1 MSYEIAATGL
11 NAVNEQLDGI
21 SNNIANSGTVGYKSM
36 TTQFSAMYAGT
47 QAMGVSVAGSAQSI
61 STGGSMV
68 STGNALDLAIN
79 DDGFFVM
86 CDSAGNISYTRAGS
100 FVTDKNGYIVNASG
114 DYLQGYP
121 VDDSGT
127 LQTGTVTDIQI
138 KTGNIP
144 AQATD
149 SMTFTANF
157 DASDE
162 VITRNNPDATPPVTD
177 GVDFDPNNS
186 DTYTDSYT
194 TTVYDSLGNEHSVS
208 QYFTKTADNTWEVQY
223 TFDGEAQSG
232 VPPTTLTFD
241 PNTGKLTDPTTPQTI
256 TFTTD
261 EAAPISMTV
270 DYTDCTQYGS
280 DFSVTTNSA
289 TGYASATQN
298 GVQVD
303 DDGKVYATY
312 SNGERMLQGQVVLAT
327 FPDENGL
334 EAVSGTAWVQ
344 TGESGTPLIGV
355 PGSGSC
361 GTLSSGMLESSN
373 VDITNELVN
382 LMTAQRN
389 YQANTKVISTSTQLD
404 QALFQAM

>member
-162 VITRNNPDATPPVTD
+162 TIDRSSVPFDA
-177 GVDFDPNNS
+177 NNS

-223 TFDGEAQSG
+223 TFDGEAQTG

-241 PNTGKLTDPTTPQTI
+241 PNTGKLTSPTTPQTI
-256 TFTTD
+256 TFTTN

-270 DYTDCTQYGS
+270 DYSDCTQYGS

-344 TGESGTPLIGV
+344 TGESGTPLIGT

-382 LMTAQRN
+382 QMTAQRN

>member
-162 VITRNNPDATPPVTD
+162 TIDRSSVQFDA
-177 GVDFDPNNS
+177 NNS

-223 TFDGEAQSG
+223 TFDGEAQTG

-241 PNTGKLTDPTTPQTI
+241 PNTGKLTSPTTPQTI

-261 EAAPISMTV
+261 EAAPISTTV
-270 DYTDCTQYGS
+270 DHSDCSQYGS

-344 TGESGTPLIGV
+344 TGESGTPLIGT

>member
-162 VITRNNPDATPPVTD
+162 TIDRSSVQFDA
-177 GVDFDPNNS
+177 NNS

-223 TFDGEAQSG
+223 TFDGEAQTG

-241 PNTGKLTDPTTPQTI
+241 PNTGKLTSPTTPQTI

-270 DYTDCTQYGS
+270 DYSDCTQYGS

-344 TGESGTPLIGV
+344 TGESGTPLIGT

-361 GTLSSGMLESSN
+361 GKLSSGMLESSN

>member
-162 VITRNNPDATPPVTD
+162 TIDRTSVPFDA
-177 GVDFDPNNS
+177 NNS

-241 PNTGKLTDPTTPQTI
+241 PNTGKLTSPTTPQTI

-261 EAAPISMTV
+261 DAAPISMTI
-270 DYTDCTQYGS
+270 DYSDCTQYGS

-327 FPDENGL
+327 FPNENGL

-344 TGESGTPLIGV
+344 TGESGTPLIGT

>member
-21 SNNIANSGTVGYKSM
+21 SNNIANAGTVGYKSM
-36 TTQFSAMYAGT
+36 TTQFSAMYSGT
-47 QAMGVSVAGSAQSI
+47 QAMGVSVAGTAQSI
-61 STGGSMV
+61 SRGGSMV

-127 LQTGTVTDIQI
+127 LQTGTVTDIRIQ
-138 KTGNIP
+138 TGNIP

-149 SMTFTANF
+149 SLSFTANF

-162 VITRNNPDATPPVTD
+162 AIDRATVT
-177 GVDFDPNNS
+177 FDPTNS
-186 DTYTDSYT
+186 ASYTDSYT
-194 TTVYDSLGNEHSVS
+194 TTVYDSLGNEHAVC
-208 QYFTKTADNTWEVQY
+208 QYFTKTSDNTWEVQY
-223 TFDGEAQSG
+223 TFDGQTQTD

-241 PNTGKLTDPTTPQTI
+241 PNSGKLVSPTAPQPV
-256 TFTTD
+256 TFTTED
-261 EAAPISMTV
+261 AAPIEMTF
-270 DYTDCTQYGS
+270 DYSACTQYGS
-280 DFSVTTNSA
+280 EFSVTTNSA
-289 TGYASATQN
+289 NGYASAEQN

-327 FPDENGL
+327 FPNEDGL

-344 TGESGTPLIGV
+344 TGESGSPLIGT

-373 VDITNELVN
+373 VDITSELVE

-404 QALFQAM
+404 DALFQAM

>member
-21 SNNIANSGTVGYKSM
+21 SNNIANSGTVGYKSE
-36 TTQFSAMYAGT
+36 TTQFSAMYAGS
-47 QAMGVSVAGSAQSI
+47 QAMGVSVAGTAQSI
-61 STGGSMV
+61 SRGGSMV
-68 STGNALDLAIN
+68 STGNDLDLAIN

-100 FVTDKNGYIVNASG
+100 FHTDKNGYIINSSG

-127 LQTGTVTDIQI
+127 LQTGTVSDIQI
-138 KTGNIP
+138 QTGNIP
-144 AQATD
+144 ASATTNLD
-149 SMTFTANF
+149 FVANL

-162 VITRNNPDATPPVTD
+162 AIDTAAVPFDAAD
-177 GVDFDPNNS
+177 SNS
-186 DTYTDSYT
+186 YNDSYT
-194 TTVYDSLGNEHSVS
+194 TSVYDSLGNEHSVS
-208 QYFTKTADNTWEVQY
+208 QYFTKTDANTWEVHY
-223 TFDGEAQSG
+223 TFDGEEQ
-232 VPPTTLTFD
+232 PTTTTLTFD
-241 PNTGKLTDPTTPQTI
+241 PDSGKLLTPTTAPTI
-256 TFTTD
+256 EFTTSD
-261 EAAPISMTV
+261 AAPIDMTF
-270 DYTDCTQYGS
+270 DYSSCTQYGS
-280 DFSVTTNSA
+280 EFAVTSNA
-289 TGYASATQN
+289 ADGYASAEQN

-327 FPDENGL
+327 FPNENGL

-344 TGESGTPLIGV
+344 TGASGTALIGV

-361 GTLSSGMLESSN
+361 GTLSSGMLEGSN
-373 VDITNELVN
+373 VDLTSELVD

-404 QALFQAM
+404 DALFQAM

>member
-162 VITRNNPDATPPVTD
+162 TIDRATVP
-177 GVDFDPNNS
+177 FDPNNS

-223 TFDGEAQSG
+223 TFDGEAQKDA
-232 VPPTTLTFD
+232 PPITLTFD
-241 PNTGKLTDPTTPQTI
+241 PNTGKLTSPTTPQTI

-270 DYTDCTQYGS
+270 DYSDCTQYGS

-344 TGESGTPLIGV
+344 TGESGTPLIGT

>member
-162 VITRNNPDATPPVTD
+162 TIDRSSVPFDA
-177 GVDFDPNNS
+177 NNS

-223 TFDGEAQSG
+223 TFDGEAQTG

-241 PNTGKLTDPTTPQTI
+241 PNTGKLTSPTTPQTI
-256 TFTTD
+256 TFTTN

-270 DYTDCTQYGS
+270 DYSDCTQYGS

-344 TGESGTPLIGV
+344 TGESGTPLIGT

-404 QALFQAM
+404 QALFQTM

>member
-21 SNNIANSGTVGYKSM
+21 SNNIANSGTFGYKSM

-144 AQATD
+144 AQATTEE
-149 SMTFTANF
+149 TFTANF
-157 DASDE
+157 DS
-162 VITRNNPDATPPVTD
+162 
-177 GVDFDPNNS
+177 
-186 DTYTDSYT
+186 
-194 TTVYDSLGNEHSVS
+194 
-208 QYFTKTADNTWEVQY
+208 K
-223 TFDGEAQSG
+223 
-232 VPPTTLTFD
+232 
-241 PNTGKLTDPTTPQTI
+241 
-256 TFTTD
+256 
-261 EAAPISMTV
+261 
-270 DYTDCTQYGS
+270 
-280 DFSVTTNSA
+280 
-289 TGYASATQN
+289 
-298 GVQVD
+298 
-303 DDGKVYATY
+303 
-312 SNGERMLQGQVVLAT
+312 
-327 FPDENGL
+327 
-334 EAVSGTAWVQ
+334 
-344 TGESGTPLIGV
+344 
-355 PGSGSC
+355 
-361 GTLSSGMLESSN
+361 
-373 VDITNELVN
+373 
-382 LMTAQRN
+382 
-389 YQANTKVISTSTQLD
+389 
-404 QALFQAM
+404 

>member
-162 VITRNNPDATPPVTD
+162 TIDRTSVPFDA
-177 GVDFDPNNS
+177 NNS

-223 TFDGEAQSG
+223 TFDGEVQSG

-241 PNTGKLTDPTTPQTI
+241 PNTGKLTSPTTPQTI

-261 EAAPISMTV
+261 DAAPISMTI
-270 DYTDCTQYGS
+270 DYSDCTQYGS

-327 FPDENGL
+327 FPNENGL

-344 TGESGTPLIGV
+344 TGESGTPLIGT

>member
-162 VITRNNPDATPPVTD
+162 AIDRDGDVTVTPPVD
-177 GVDFDPNNS
+177 PVPFDPNNS

-208 QYFTKTADNTWEVQY
+208 QYFTKTGDNTWEVQY

-270 DYTDCTQYGS
+270 NYSDCTQYGS

-327 FPDENGL
+327 FPDESGL

-344 TGESGTPLIGV
+344 TGESGTPLIGT

>member
-61 STGGSMV
+61 ATGGSMV

-157 DASDE
+157 DASDD
-162 VITRNNPDATPPVTD
+162 IISRTGDSTADPV
-177 GVDFDPNNS
+177 VPAVPFDPNNS

-208 QYFTKTADNTWEVQY
+208 QYFTKTEDNTWEVQY
-223 TFDGEAQSG
+223 TFDGEPQTG
-232 VPPTTLTFD
+232 VPATTLTFD
-241 PNTGKLTDPTTPQTI
+241 PNTGKLTSPTTPQTI

-270 DYTDCTQYGS
+270 DYSDCTQYGS

-344 TGESGTPLIGV
+344 TGESGTPLIGT

>member
-162 VITRNNPDATPPVTD
+162 TIDRSSVPFDA
-177 GVDFDPNNS
+177 NNS

-223 TFDGEAQSG
+223 TFDGEAQTG
-232 VPPTTLTFD
+232 VPATTLTFD
-241 PNTGKLTDPTTPQTI
+241 PNTGKLTSPTTPQTI

-270 DYTDCTQYGS
+270 DYTNCTQYGS

-327 FPDENGL
+327 FPNENGL

>member
-162 VITRNNPDATPPVTD
+162 TIDRASVPFDA
-177 GVDFDPNNS
+177 NNS

-241 PNTGKLTDPTTPQTI
+241 QNTGKLTSPTTPQTI

-270 DYTDCTQYGS
+270 DYSDCTQYGS

-344 TGESGTPLIGV
+344 TGESGTPLIGT

>member
-162 VITRNNPDATPPVTD
+162 TIDRSSVPFDA
-177 GVDFDPNNS
+177 NNS

-223 TFDGEAQSG
+223 TFDGEAQTG

-241 PNTGKLTDPTTPQTI
+241 PNTGKLTSPTTPHTI

-261 EAAPISMTV
+261 EAAPISMTF
-270 DYTDCTQYGS
+270 DYSDCTQYGS

-344 TGESGTPLIGV
+344 TGESGTPLIGT

>member
-21 SNNIANSGTVGYKSM
+21 SNNIANSGTVGYKSQ

-47 QAMGVSVAGSAQSI
+47 QAMGVSVAGTAQSI
-61 STGGSMV
+61 SRGGSMV
-68 STGNALDLAIN
+68 STGNALDLAID

-100 FVTDKNGYIVNASG
+100 FTTDKNGYIINASN

-157 DASDE
+157 NASDE
-162 VITRNNPDATPPVTD
+162 VVDRSTVT
-177 GVDFDPNNS
+177 FDPTNVDS
-186 DTYTDSYT
+186 YTDSYT

-208 QYFTKTADNTWEVQY
+208 QYFTKTADNTWEVQF
-223 TFDGEAQSG
+223 TFDGEQQTSAPSM
-232 VPPTTLTFD
+232 TLTFD
-241 PNTGKLTDPTTPQTI
+241 PNTGKLTSPTSPQTI
-256 TFTTD
+256 TFQTD

-270 DYTDCTQYGS
+270 DYSDCTQYGS

-289 TGYASATQN
+289 NGYASAEQN

-334 EAVSGTAWVQ
+334 QAVSGTAWVQ
-344 TGESGTPLIGV
+344 TGQSGTPLIGV

-373 VDITNELVN
+373 VDITTELVD

>member
-127 LQTGTVTDIQI
+127 LQPGTVTDIQI

-162 VITRNNPDATPPVTD
+162 TIDRTSVPFDA
-177 GVDFDPNNS
+177 NNS

-241 PNTGKLTDPTTPQTI
+241 PNTGKLTSPTTPQTI

-261 EAAPISMTV
+261 DAAPISMTI
-270 DYTDCTQYGS
+270 DYSDCTQYGS

-327 FPDENGL
+327 FPNENGL

-344 TGESGTPLIGV
+344 TGESGTPLIGT

>member
-162 VITRNNPDATPPVTD
+162 TIDRATVP
-177 GVDFDPNNS
+177 FDPNNS

-270 DYTDCTQYGS
+270 DYSDCTQYGS

-344 TGESGTPLIGV
+344 TGESGTPLIGT
-355 PGSGSC
+355 PDSGSC

>member
-162 VITRNNPDATPPVTD
+162 TIDRTSVPFDA
-177 GVDFDPNNS
+177 NNS

-241 PNTGKLTDPTTPQTI
+241 SNTGKLTSPTTPQTI
-256 TFTTD
+256 TFATD
-261 EAAPISMTV
+261 DAAPISMTI
-270 DYTDCTQYGS
+270 DYSDCTQYGS

-327 FPDENGL
+327 FPNENGL

-344 TGESGTPLIGV
+344 TGESGTPLIGT

>member
-127 LQTGTVTDIQI
+127 LQTGTVSDIQI
-138 KTGNIP
+138 QTGNIP
-144 AQATD
+144 AEASD
-149 SMTFTANF
+149 SLSFTANF
-157 DASDE
+157 DASD
-162 VITRNNPDATPPVTD
+162 ATIDRSTVA
-177 GVDFDPNNS
+177 FDPTNS
-186 DTYTDSYT
+186 ASYSDSYT
-194 TTVYDSLGNEHSVS
+194 TTVYDSLGNEHSVC
-208 QYFTKTADNTWEVQY
+208 QYFTKTSDNTWEVDY
-223 TFDGEAQSG
+223 TFDGAAQDG
-232 VPPTTLTFD
+232 AAPTTLKFD
-241 PNTGKLTDPTTPQTI
+241 PNTGKLTSPITPQTVE
-256 TFTTD
+256 FTTD
-261 EAAPISMTV
+261 AAAPIELTV
-270 DYTDCTQYGS
+270 DYSSCTQYGS

-289 TGYASATQN
+289 NGYASATQN

-344 TGESGTPLIGV
+344 TGESGTPLIGT

-373 VDITNELVN
+373 VDITTELVD

-404 QALFQAM
+404 DALFQAM

>member
-162 VITRNNPDATPPVTD
+162 AIDRASVPFDA
-177 GVDFDPNNS
+177 NNS

-208 QYFTKTADNTWEVQY
+208 QYFTKTGDNTWEVQY

-241 PNTGKLTDPTTPQTI
+241 PNTGKLTSPTTPQTI

-261 EAAPISMTV
+261 EAAPISMTI
-270 DYTDCTQYGS
+270 DYSDCTQYGS

-344 TGESGTPLIGV
+344 TGESGTPLIGT

>member
-162 VITRNNPDATPPVTD
+162 AIDRASVPFDA
-177 GVDFDPNNS
+177 NNS

-208 QYFTKTADNTWEVQY
+208 QYFTKTGDNTWEVQY

-261 EAAPISMTV
+261 EAAPISMTI
-270 DYTDCTQYGS
+270 DYSDCTQYGS

-312 SNGERMLQGQVVLAT
+312 SNGERRLQGQVVLAT

-344 TGESGTPLIGV
+344 TGESGTPLIGT
-355 PGSGSC
+355 PGAGSC

>member
-162 VITRNNPDATPPVTD
+162 TIDRSSVPFDA
-177 GVDFDPNNS
+177 NNS

-208 QYFTKTADNTWEVQY
+208 QYFTKTADNTWEEQY
-223 TFDGEAQSG
+223 TFDGEAQTG

-241 PNTGKLTDPTTPQTI
+241 PNTGKLTSPTTPQTI
-256 TFTTD
+256 TFTTN

-270 DYTDCTQYGS
+270 DYSDCTQYGS

-344 TGESGTPLIGV
+344 TGESGTPLIGT

>member
-121 VDDSGT
+121 VDDSGK

-162 VITRNNPDATPPVTD
+162 TIDRTSVPFDA
-177 GVDFDPNNS
+177 NNS

-241 PNTGKLTDPTTPQTI
+241 SNTGKLTSPTTPQTI

-261 EAAPISMTV
+261 DAAPISMTI
-270 DYTDCTQYGS
+270 DYSDCTQYGS

-327 FPDENGL
+327 FPNENGL

-344 TGESGTPLIGV
+344 TGESGTPLIGT

>member
-36 TTQFSAMYAGT
+36 TTEFSAMYAGT
-47 QAMGVSVAGSAQSI
+47 QAMGVSVAGTAQSI
-61 STGGSMV
+61 SRGGSMV

-79 DDGFFVM
+79 NDGFFVT
-86 CDSAGNISYTRAGS
+86 CDSAGNVTYTRAGS
-100 FVTDKNGYIVNASG
+100 FTTNKDGYIVDTSG
-114 DYLQGYP
+114 SYLQGYP

-127 LQTGTVTDIQI
+127 LETGTVSDLQI

-149 SMTFTANF
+149 SLTFTANF
-157 DASDE
+157 NASDE
-162 VITRNNPDATPPVTD
+162 AIDTEAVP
-177 GVDFDPNNS
+177 FDPTNTASYN
-186 DTYTDSYT
+186 DTYT
-194 TTVYDSLGNEHSVS
+194 TTVYDSLGNEHSVC
-208 QYFTKTADNTWEVQY
+208 QYFTKTADNTWQVHY
-223 TFDGEAQSG
+223 SFDGDTQD
-232 VPPTTLTFD
+232 TTTDLTFD
-241 PNTGKLTDPTTPQTI
+241 PTTGKIASPTTPVDLE
-256 TFTTD
+256 FAVD
-261 EAAPISMTV
+261 GAAPIDMTL
-270 DYTDCTQYGS
+270 DYGSCTQYGS
-280 DFSVTTNSA
+280 EFSVTTNSA
-289 TGYASATQN
+289 TGYASAEQN

-344 TGESGTPLIGV
+344 TGESGTPLIGT
-355 PGSGSC
+355 PGSGSF
-361 GTLSSGMLESSN
+361 GSLSSGMLEGSN
-373 VDITNELVN
+373 VDLTSELVN

-389 YQANTKVISTSTQLD
+389 YQANTKVISTSSQLD

>member
-162 VITRNNPDATPPVTD
+162 TIDRASVPFDA
-177 GVDFDPNNS
+177 NNS

-223 TFDGEAQSG
+223 TFDGEAQKDA
-232 VPPTTLTFD
+232 PPITLTFD
-241 PNTGKLTDPTTPQTI
+241 QNTGKLTSPTTPQTI

-270 DYTDCTQYGS
+270 DYSDCTQYGS

-344 TGESGTPLIGV
+344 TGESGTPLIGT

>member
-162 VITRNNPDATPPVTD
+162 TIDRSSVQFDA
-177 GVDFDPNNS
+177 NNS

-194 TTVYDSLGNEHSVS
+194 TTVYDTLGNEHSVS

-223 TFDGEAQSG
+223 TFDGEAQTG

-241 PNTGKLTDPTTPQTI
+241 PNTGKLTSPTTPQTI

-270 DYTDCTQYGS
+270 DYSDCTQYGS

-344 TGESGTPLIGV
+344 TGESGTPLIGT

>member
-21 SNNIANSGTVGYKSM
+21 SNNIANSGTVGYKSQ

-47 QAMGVSVAGSAQSI
+47 QAMGVSVAGTAQSI
-61 STGGSMV
+61 SRGGSMV
-68 STGNALDLAIN
+68 STGNALDLAID

-100 FVTDKNGYIVNASG
+100 FTTDKNGYIINASN

-149 SMTFTANF
+149 SMTFTANLN
-157 DASDE
+157 ASDE
-162 VITRNNPDATPPVTD
+162 VVDRSTVT
-177 GVDFDPNNS
+177 FDPTNVDS
-186 DTYTDSYT
+186 YTDSYT
-194 TTVYDSLGNEHSVS
+194 TTVYDSLGNEHSIS
-208 QYFTKTADNTWEVQY
+208 QYFTKTADNTWEVQF
-223 TFDGEAQSG
+223 TFDGEQQTSAPSM
-232 VPPTTLTFD
+232 TLTFD
-241 PNTGKLTDPTTPQTI
+241 PNTGKLTSPTSPQTI
-256 TFTTD
+256 TFQTD

-270 DYTDCTQYGS
+270 DYSDCTQYGS

-289 TGYASATQN
+289 NGYASAEQN

-334 EAVSGTAWVQ
+334 QAVSGTAWVQ
-344 TGESGTPLIGV
+344 TGQSGTPLIGV

-373 VDITNELVN
+373 VDITTELVD